1 MTPQSNV
8 MLFCSGYCQFAASMH
23 VCELCACALWCKCGR
38 ERERDGEAER
48 ETEICLVRET
58 SCYSVEMTHSSVR

>member
-1 MTPQSNV
+1 MSCCFVQDIVNLLRPCTYANCVHVP
-8 MLFCSGYCQFAASMH
+8 SGVSA
-23 VCELCACALWCKCGR
+23 G